1 VDTIRIHDG
10 RAEAVIV
17 PGLGGGLARYDW
29 RGPRG
34 PIPVFRPCEDLS
46 HANPFSLACNLLVP
60 WSNRISQGG
69 FPYGGE
75 FHRLD
80 PNLPGEPFPIHGN
93 GFQEAWA
100 VEEQEA
106 ASARLSLSSN
116 GPGPFRYEAAVDYT
130 LQDGCLAIRLTVR
143 NRRDIPLPYGLGL
156 HPWFPRSRGTLLQA
170 AADVLWLE
178 DERYLPAGS
187 TSPSARK
194 GWDFSRFN
202 TLPDA
207 WINNG
212 FTGWNGQARIL
223 WKDRSLQL
231 DIEADPPL
239 STYLVYSPS
248 GSADFFCFEPVTH
261 PVDAHHLPGGPLGN
275 GLVELAPGEE
285 LSVSACFRPAAASP

>member
-1 VDTIRIHDG
+1 MDTIRIHDG
-10 RAEAVIV
+10 QAEAVIV

-46 HANPFSLACNLLVP
+46 RANPFSLACNLLVP
-60 WSNRISQGG
+60 WSNRISRGG
-69 FPYGGE
+69 FSYGGE

-100 VEEQEA
+100 VEEHEV
-106 ASARLSLSSN
+106 ASARLSLSSD
-116 GPGPFRYEAAVDYT
+116 GPGPFRYEAAVDYK
-130 LQDGCLAIRLTVR
+130 LQGGGLAIRLTVR

-156 HPWFPRSRGTLLQA
+156 HPWFPRSRSTMLQA

-187 TSPSARK
+187 TFPSART
-194 GWDFSRFN
+194 GWDFSNFN
-202 TLPDA
+202 TLPDE

-261 PVDAHHLPGGPLGN
+261 PVDAHHLPGGPIKN

-285 LSVSACFRPAAASP
+285 FSVFTCFRPTAPSP